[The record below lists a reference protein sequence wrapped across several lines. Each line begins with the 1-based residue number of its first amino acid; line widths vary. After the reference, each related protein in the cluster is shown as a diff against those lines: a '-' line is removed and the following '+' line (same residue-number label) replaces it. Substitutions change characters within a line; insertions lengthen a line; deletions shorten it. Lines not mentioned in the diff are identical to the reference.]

1 MKSVMYILAVVAVLA
16 NAVRKVLL
24 KRTLAFMLYGKPWNG
39 VSNESLMAMNRN
51 GRMFYIAIKERETER
66 VYPTGWIMF
75 IPYSD
80 LDDVFHYRKKI
91 ITWCNE
97 NIVGNRLG
105 SAFCTLINYLPADS
119 TDKGKIVADCSI
131 HGFAK
136 KHRLPYGFVFGVVQE
151 FAIGAY
157 QKMQM
162 DGLYPRE
169 MFL

>member
-16 NAVRKVLL
+16 NAIRKVLL
-24 KRTLAFMLYGKPWNG
+24 KRTHAFMLYGKPWNG
-39 VSNESLMAMNRN
+39 VSYASLMAMNRN

-75 IPYSD
+75 IPYSAPGN
-80 LDDVFHYRKKI
+80 VFAYRKNI
-91 ITWCNE
+91 ITWCND

-105 SAFCTLINYLPADS
+105 SAFCTLITDLPVGS

-131 HGFAK
+131 KGFAK
-136 KHRLPYGFVFGVVQE
+136 KHMLPYGFVIGVVQE